1 MYICRENFTIMIPRY
16 SRPEMSAVWTEENKF
31 GAYLK
36 VEIEAAAAWSQLGV
50 IPAEDVE
57 KLRTKATFDVQRI
70 YEIEKETRHDIV
82 AFTRAVSESL
92 GDEKKWVHYGLTS
105 TDVVDTA
112 NGYLIKQANN
122 ILRKDLQRF
131 IEILKKRAYEFKDTP
146 CIGRTHG
153 VHADITALGLK
164 WALWFEEMRRN
175 IERFEMA
182 AADVECGKISGAVGN
197 FANTPP
203 FVQDYVCEQLGIHS
217 ARIST
222 QVLQRDRHAHY
233 MGTLALIASTM
244 EQMAI
249 EVRHWQRTELRE
261 AEEAFGKGQKGSSA
275 MPHKRN
281 PIGSENMCGCARI
294 LRGYMVSAYENIPLW
309 HERDI
314 SHSSAERIMLPDA
327 TILLDYMLNRF
338 GNILENLVVF
348 PENMLKNIYLTHKV
362 IFAQR
367 VMTALINKGFSRES
381 AYDLVQPIAMK
392 AWFEGQDYKE
402 LLSQNETVM
411 SHFTPEELD
420 QCFTLEYYLKQVP
433 AIFER
438 VFGC

>member
-1 MYICRENFTIMIPRY
+1 MIPRY

-36 VEIEAAAAWSQLGV
+36 VEIEAAAAWSELGV
-50 IPAEDVE
+50 IPPEDVE
-57 KLRTKATFDVQRI
+57 KLREKASFDVQRI

-82 AFTRAVSESL
+82 AFTRTVSESL

-112 NGYLIKQANN
+112 NGYLLKQANN
-122 ILRKDLQRF
+122 IIRKDLQRF
-131 IEILKKRAYEFKDTP
+131 IEILKKRAYEFKETP

-153 VHADITALGLK
+153 VHADITSLGLK
-164 WALWFEEMRRN
+164 WALWYEEMRRN

-203 FVQDYVCEQLGIHS
+203 FVQDYVCKQLGINS

-233 MGTLALIASTM
+233 MATLALIASTM
-244 EQMAI
+244 EQMAV

-294 LRGYMVSAYENIPLW
+294 LRGYMISSYEDIPLW

-367 VMTALINKGFSRES
+367 VMTALINKGFSREQ

-392 AWFEGQDYKE
+392 AWFEALDYKE
-402 LLSQNETVM
+402 LLQQNDTIKQNFSQ
-411 SHFTPEELD
+411 EELD

-433 AIFER
+433 TIFDR
-438 VFGC
+438 VFNN

>member
-1 MYICRENFTIMIPRY
+1 MIPRY

-36 VEIEAAAAWSQLGV
+36 VEIEAAAAWSKLGV

-82 AFTRAVSESL
+82 AFTRTVSESL

-112 NGYLIKQANN
+112 NGYLLKQANN

-411 SHFTPEELD
+411 AHFTPEELD

>member
-1 MYICRENFTIMIPRY
+1 MIPRY

-57 KLRTKATFDVQRI
+57 KLRTKATFNVQRI

-402 LLSQNETVM
+402 LLAQNETVM

-420 QCFTLEYYLKQVP
+420 RCFTLEYYLKQVP

-438 VFGC
+438 VFGN

>member
-1 MYICRENFTIMIPRY
+1 MIPRY

-112 NGYLIKQANN
+112 NGYLLKQANN

-244 EQMAI
+244 EQMAV

-438 VFGC
+438 VFGN

>member
-1 MYICRENFTIMIPRY
+1 
-16 SRPEMSAVWTEENKF
+16 
-31 GAYLK
+31 
-36 VEIEAAAAWSQLGV
+36 
-50 IPAEDVE
+50 
-57 KLRTKATFDVQRI
+57 
-70 YEIEKETRHDIV
+70 
-82 AFTRAVSESL
+82 
-92 GDEKKWVHYGLTS
+92 
-105 TDVVDTA
+105 
-112 NGYLIKQANN
+112 
-122 ILRKDLQRF
+122 
-131 IEILKKRAYEFKDTP
+131 
-146 CIGRTHG
+146 
-153 VHADITALGLK
+153 
-164 WALWFEEMRRN
+164 
-175 IERFEMA
+175 MA

-294 LRGYMVSAYENIPLW
+294 LRGYMISAYENIPLW

-402 LLSQNETVM
+402 LLAQNETVM
-411 SHFTPEELD
+411 ANFTPEELD
-420 QCFTLEYYLKQVP
+420 QCFTLDYYLKQVP